1 MAGCKQSQN
10 DLATEAATGVRD
22 KGQRD
27 AKTAGLVRRSL
38 GRSPLRLLTVD
49 EVGENYL

>member
-10 DLATEAATGVRD
+10 DLATEAATGDRD

-27 AKTAGLVRRSL
+27 AKTAGLVRVAQTLSA
-38 GRSPLRLLTVD
+38 PVVD
-49 EVGENYL
+49 CR